1 MMLINNKLSVS
12 EIFGLIGELK
22 GLSKKDMMFFV
33 EQMVSLEP
41 ELSNTI
47 SFLIASAFQEVE
59 YSILDK
65 ETV

>member
-1 MMLINNKLSVS
+1 MLINNKLSVA

-22 GLSKKDMMFFV
+22 DLPKKDLMFFV
-33 EQMVSLEP
+33 EQMVSMEP